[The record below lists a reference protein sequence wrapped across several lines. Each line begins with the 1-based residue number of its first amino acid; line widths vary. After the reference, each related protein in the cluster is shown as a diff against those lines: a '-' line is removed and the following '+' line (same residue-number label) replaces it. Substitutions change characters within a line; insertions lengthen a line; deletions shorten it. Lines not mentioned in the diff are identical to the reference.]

1 MPHDDL
7 TADDVLDLVDRH
19 LPAATQARKKSDVE
33 LGFVLYDAFA
43 VRGSYDDY
51 GLGNWGFGVFVG
63 GGTTVSKVLGRK
75 LTICGT
81 REQVRAAL
89 EAIDDYVR
97 LRLGSEFLAAYE
109 AAYGGWT
116 DLTSPAR

>member
-7 TADDVLDLVDRH
+7 TADDVLNLIREH

-51 GLGNWGFGVFVG
+51 GLGNWGFGVAVG
-63 GGTTVSKVLGRK
+63 GDALVPKVLGRR

-89 EAIDDYVR
+89 EAIDGYAR
-97 LRLGSEFLAAYE
+97 LRLGSEFLAAYD
-109 AAYGGWT
+109 AAYGG
-116 DLTSPAR
+116 